1 MPSFFHPFPLRLRSG
16 ARRAVALA
24 LGCVGLVL
32 GACSLRS
39 PEPSPAHAPAPAPTS
54 GPSAPRSDLSAGDP
68 RDARADGASDAAFD
82 SGDAG
87 APDAAPDATS
97 PTGAVDTVPLHKTSR
112 DDLLGLFTI
121 KPLTEAERAR
131 ILPDRF
137 LSHVFGPEGPYKINQ
152 GNAAIS
158 EHQTSRAA
166 CLAGLAG
173 ITLQTPEQRAICGH
187 ENMVPVHLR
196 GKDPYFCVDI
206 FEFPNKACE
215 LPMVW
220 ASPTYAKKVCELQ
233 GKRLCSQIEWQ
244 LACHADPNDGPDRKY
259 AYGDTL
265 DLSVC
270 HTSRRHRQVAEKPCT
285 TTDSATTWRTCS
297 TDTEPSGS
305 FPQCRSRYGVFDLH
319 GNVAE
324 IMMRRDGD
332 GTVKT
337 QLKGSAWF
345 YDEVAREVGGP
356 PLHAGATGAYPD
368 HCDFDPRWHVE
379 NLENA
384 WHVNYHLGF
393 RCCKSVP

>member
-1 MPSFFHPFPLRLRSG
+1 MPASSTSFGSRPYAGL
-16 ARRAVALA
+16 RRAVALG
-24 LGCVGLVL
+24 LGLGGLAL

-39 PEPSPAHAPAPAPTS
+39 SEPHAGPAATPAP
-54 GPSAPRSDLSAGDP
+54 SAAHPDATPPEATLSRPDDAAIDASADALGASDP
-68 RDARADGASDAAFD
+68 RDGGASDAA
-82 SGDAG
+82 
-87 APDAAPDATS
+87 S
-97 PTGAVDTVPLHKTSR
+97 PTSTVDTVPLHKTSR
-112 DDLLGLFTI
+112 EDLLGLFGI
-121 KPLTEAERAR
+121 KPLTAQENAK

-152 GNAAIS
+152 GNPAIS
-158 EHQTSRAA
+158 EHHTSRAA

-265 DLSVC
+265 DLAVC

-356 PLHAGATGAYPD
+356 PLHAGASGAYPD